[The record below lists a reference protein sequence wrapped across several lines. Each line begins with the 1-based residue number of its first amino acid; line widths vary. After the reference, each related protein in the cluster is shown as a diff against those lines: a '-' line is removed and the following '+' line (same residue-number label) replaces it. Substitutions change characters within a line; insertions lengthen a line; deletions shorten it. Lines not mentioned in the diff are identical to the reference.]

1 MIMLGLNNFDK
12 LIDDYIMLTTTDLDG
27 FITYASKRFCK
38 MSGYTKEE
46 LIGKNHNIVR
56 HPDMPAELF
65 QSMWKAIRENKNWKG
80 KVKNLTKDGKYYWSE
95 SVVSPVFDQYTGE
108 KIGYRS
114 LRFDITGYKEV
125 ELLKD
130 NLQTLIDEGTT
141 SNEELEKLL
150 ENTNSQEPISYIESD
165 IWEENKKKRKR

>member
-46 LIGKNHNIVR
+46 LIGQNHNIVR
-56 HPDMPAELF
+56 HPDMPASIF
-65 QSMWKAIRENKNWKG
+65 KAMWAAIEENKTWKG
-80 KVKNLTKDGKYYWSE
+80 EIKNLTKEGKYYWAE
-95 SVVSPVFDQYTGE
+95 SVVSPIFDQYTGE

-114 LRFDITGYKEV
+114 LRFDITGYKELN
-125 ELLKD
+125 LLQNEISNHLEDESISKE
-130 NLQTLIDEGTT
+130 TLIEII
-141 SNEELEKLL
+141 NK
-150 ENTNSQEPISYIESD
+150 NNSQEPISFVDSD
-165 IWEENKKKRKR
+165 IWEEQGKKKK